1 VPERVSKKVQKMKA
15 TFLYVGSSLLG
26 PLKQAERE
34 INRQYELELKI
45 PAYNFGAPLTNDE
58 WCEIEHDLQSSDV
71 VFAIHVMDG
80 ENAARIIHTLDRYK
94 QQHAAVIVIN
104 CMPDLMRRTRMGRL
118 DVSRLI
124 GAKSEWEKGN
134 GEGVKRSGR
143 GTGVLTAAA
152 SWMGRQVRGGKK
164 TNGHKNG
171 HGQYLKFIDRL
182 PGVLKFVP
190 SAGGLR
196 DVKNYLNIFCYF
208 LQPTPANIRAM
219 ILCAL
224 KEYVPDERLKK
235 AQIKLAP
242 PAHLPSV
249 AIYHPDATKLFE
261 TFADYQKWY
270 RTNRPKSKVQSQ
282 HSEATYRVLDPES
295 TVGLLLLRPQ
305 VVSQTTKH
313 YDALIRAIEAQGL
326 SVIPALST
334 LMDNRQ
340 AVTKFFIEVAEPK
353 VQSPKSKVNTKDQA
367 SKTKDQRPKTTGQT
381 TDDGPLTPDRS
392 RVSQIVSL
400 TGFSFVGGPAMN
412 DSEAAAEFLKQLN
425 RPYRSAV
432 SLDTQTID
440 AWRQSQTGLNPVQ
453 AGMQIAIP
461 EIDGATEPFIYGGI
475 PASGVEPVALDARCA
490 RFARRLKRWNRL
502 RTAPRSE
509 LKLALTVFCFPPNKG
524 NIGTAAD
531 LDVFPSIWD
540 SLTKLKNEGYDVEL
554 PASADVLREE
564 LIGGNAE
571 RFAATTNVAYRMN
584 VDEYRRLCLYV
595 DEVEKEWGPPPGR
608 VNSFGRDLLV
618 QGLQLGNVFV
628 GVQPTFGYEGDPM
641 RLMMARSG
649 APHHGFMAFYTYLSA
664 VLNVDAVVHVGTH
677 GAMEFM
683 PGKQVGLSDECWP
696 DRLIGE
702 LPNIYI
708 YSVNNPSEGSIAKR
722 RSYAELI
729 SYLTPPIENAG
740 LYRDLV
746 KLKDLVMSYRQ
757 STNEPERERLFES
770 IEEYSCQLNL
780 NMIAGQDHLHDH
792 GLNVDL

>member
-1 VPERVSKKVQKMKA
+1 MKI
-15 TFLYVGSSLLG
+15 TVLYVGSSLLA

-45 PAYNFGAPLTNDE
+45 AAYNFGAPLTNDE
-58 WCEIEHDLQSSDV
+58 WSEIEHDLRASDV
-71 VFAIHVMDG
+71 VFAIHLMEG
-80 ENAARIIHTLDRYK
+80 ENAARLIEALDRYE

-104 CMPDLMRRTRMGRL
+104 CLPDLMRHTRMGRL
-118 DVSRLI
+118 DVSRLM
-124 GAKSEWEKGN
+124 GGRREGEKGK
-134 GEGVKRSGR
+134 GEGVK
-143 GTGVLTAAA
+143 TGSQGIAALTAAA
-152 SWMGRQVRGGKK
+152 SWVGRQVRGGNKA
-164 TNGHKNG
+164 NGYKNG

-190 SAGGLR
+190 GAGGLR

-219 ILCAL
+219 LLCAL

-235 AQIKLAP
+235 AQIELAP
-242 PAHLPSV
+242 PEHLPSV

-270 RTNRPKSKVQSQ
+270 KTKSPKSKVKSPK
-282 HSEATYRVLDPES
+282 STERVLDPES
-295 TVGLLLLRPQ
+295 TIGLLLMRPQ
-305 VVSQTTKH
+305 VISGTTRH
-313 YDALIRAIEAQGL
+313 YDALIRAIEAEGL

-334 LMDNRQ
+334 LMDNRE
-340 AVTKFFIEVAEPK
+340 AVSKFFVEKDQSK
-353 VQSPKSKVNTKDQA
+353 VQSPKSKV
-367 SKTKDQRPKTTGQT
+367 SKDQRPKTESQITDNGLRT
-381 TDDGPLTPDRS
+381 TDDS

-412 DSEAAAEFLKQLN
+412 DSEAAAEFLRQLN

-440 AWRQSQTGLNPVQ
+440 AWRESQTGLNPVQ

-475 PASGVEPVALDARCA
+475 PASGVEPVALEDRCV
-490 RFARRLKRWNRL
+490 RFSRRLKRWNRL
-502 RTAPRSE
+502 RTVPRNE
-509 LKLALTVFCFPPNKG
+509 LRLALILFCFPPNKG
-524 NIGTAAD
+524 NVGTAAD
-531 LDVFPSIWD
+531 LDVFPSLWD
-540 SLTKLKNEGYDVEL
+540 TLTKLKTEGYVVEP
-554 PASADVLREE
+554 PASADVLREK

-571 RFAATTNVAYRMN
+571 SFAAAANVAYRMS
-584 VDEYRRLCLYV
+584 VDEYRRLCPYV
-595 DEVEKEWGPPPGR
+595 DEVESEWGAAPGR
-608 VNSFGRDLLV
+608 VNSFGRELLI
-618 QGLQLGNVFV
+618 QGIHLGNIFV

-641 RLMMARSG
+641 RLMLARSG
-649 APHHGFMAFYTYLSA
+649 APHHGFMAFYTYLSK

-683 PGKQVGLSDECWP
+683 PGKQIGLSGECWP

-740 LYRDLV
+740 LYRDLAT
-746 KLKDLVMSYRQ
+746 LKDLVMSYRQ
-757 STNEPERERLFES
+757 STSEPERERLFES
-770 IEEYSCQLNL
+770 IEDYSYQLNL
-780 NMIAGQDHLHDH
+780 DARARDAPAAS
-792 GLNVDL
+792 